1 MLHAADVCFF
11 FFFAT
16 APALNCLTPPLRS
29 SRLHRSGRLCRLALR
44 RAGSRTRSCCN
55 QTLISHCFI
64 KAAGAA
70 ALRGSSLC
78 LALGLPFHPM
88 LMPLPLLIYELSAA
102 SPRRLALQVRGCME
116 AAWRLRRRVG
126 SLLWSEER
134 KRTKHSQSGRMAEIR
149 GVFLVMLA
157 ACSAAAM

>member
-1 MLHAADVCFF
+1 MFF
-11 FFFAT
+11 LFFST
-16 APALNCLTPPLRS
+16 APALNCLAPPLRS

-44 RAGSRTRSCCN
+44 RAGSKTRSCCN

-102 SPRRLALQVRGCME
+102 SPRRLPLQVRGCME
-116 AAWRLRRRVG
+116 AASAGRLSSLERG
-126 SLLWSEER
+126 TKKNKTFTKLLWWLKSEAFSWE
-134 KRTKHSQSGRMAEIR
+134 
-149 GVFLVMLA
+149 
-157 ACSAAAM
+157 C